1 MQSCQVKEVQW
12 DGKSISLGLA
22 SLVLNM
28 GAAGLKQFAEAGVD
42 FHVLPCMREIA
53 ETCPAS
59 NEYRREISI
68 CRQEQRKQA
77 KWLYKVIEF
86 GTAADFVVD
95 ELLKMRAGENV
106 VALMSAILPVM
117 PDNSCD
123 TLTLKLFEASGASV
137 VKTPGFGQLRSL
149 RDTLAPLVRRT
160 KRKGKVFQYHRL
172 MKNLLDNNVPSTP
185 TSPHEVYDGILSEE
199 TAVQIILLLSKLIQE
214 DSKTVI
220 AYHGLKGAAWMIA
233 YARHVL
239 GIPVC
244 VLKAASDSFGSNKR
258 RLPRCEGPSLHLCR
272 RKPM

>member
-1 MQSCQVKEVQW
+1 MQSCKVKEVQW

-106 VALMSAILPVM
+106 VALMSAILPIM

-123 TLTLKLFEASGASV
+123 TLTLKLFEAV
-137 VKTPGFGQLRSL
+137 E
-149 RDTLAPLVRRT
+149 PL
-160 KRKGKVFQYHRL
+160 
-172 MKNLLDNNVPSTP
+172 S
-185 TSPHEVYDGILSEE
+185 
-199 TAVQIILLLSKLIQE
+199 SKLL
-214 DSKTVI
+214 
-220 AYHGLKGAAWMIA
+220 A
-233 YARHVL
+233 L
-239 GIPVC
+239 GSFDRFGTPSH
-244 VLKAASDSFGSNKR
+244 LLYEEQKEKAKSSNTTD
-258 RLPRCEGPSLHLCR
+258 
-272 RKPM
+272 